1 MAPRTRTR
9 QTVTFTKPQLAFL
22 RAEAERLGITVAD
35 LIRRIID
42 AYREGRWPMED
53 IDRKTA
59 IAVSEGHSAVD
70 PDAVEK
76 VATTDIEPVKRRVA
90 VVLTLEERAASINR
104 H

>member
-42 AYREGRWPMED
+42 AYREGR
-53 IDRKTA
+53 
-59 IAVSEGHSAVD
+59 
-70 PDAVEK
+70 
-76 VATTDIEPVKRRVA
+76 
-90 VVLTLEERAASINR
+90 
-104 H
+104 